1 MASEIPVYSV
11 RFEDGITE
19 ELLLT
24 PLGSGRYRLE
34 QSALVDDSVNFGDV
48 IAAEPAIDGAIR
60 FVNVVQKSSY
70 VTLRWVLSERASES
84 RGLPTFLERVIEIG
98 GVWERA
104 IGGVLILHIPHGS
117 AFDADGE
124 FARHIAFHSSV

>member
-1 MASEIPVYSV
+1 MGCEIPVYSV
-11 RFEDGITE
+11 LFESGITE

-48 IAAEPAIDGAIR
+48 IAAEPASDGAIR
-60 FVNVVQKSSY
+60 FLNVVDKSPY

-84 RGLPTFLERVIEIG
+84 LGLPTFLARVIEIG

-104 IGGVLILHIPHGS
+104 TGGVLILHIPRDC

-124 FARHIAFHSSV
+124 FTRHIALHPSV